1 MQPEDDIDDW
11 AERVAG
17 RAARPSPSAD
27 AARRA
32 LLASDAA
39 AVEAG
44 AGDALGRARL
54 LRRLEAEG
62 LLDAA
67 KPAAQ
72 RPRLSKGW
80 LGIAAAAGVAAV
92 ALTVQL
98 VLPAREPV
106 DALPDQ
112 PPPVEAPR
120 GFAGVLTLAV
130 ADPAVETAR
139 VSAELQALGFAPQ
152 RLPSPDRLILEFDV
166 PAEKL
171 EAFRAWAEPRG
182 ARVTAPGR
190 WRVIIDPLAP

>member
-1 MQPEDDIDDW
+1 MQPDDDIDDW

-39 AVEAG
+39 TVEAG
-44 AGDALGRARL
+44 ANDALGRARL

-62 LLDAA
+62 LLEVSQ
-67 KPAAQ
+67 PAAA

-80 LGIAAAAGVAAV
+80 LGIAAAAGVSAV
-92 ALTVQL
+92 ALTVKF

-106 DALPDQ
+106 EVPPEQSLPA
-112 PPPVEAPR
+112 EAQR
-120 GFAGVLTLAV
+120 GFAGVLTLAA
-130 ADPAVETAR
+130 ADPVAEAAR
-139 VSAELQALGFAPQ
+139 VTGELQALGLAAQ
-152 RLPSPDRLILEFDV
+152 RLPRQDRLILEFDV

-171 EAFRAWAEPRG
+171 EAFRAWAEPQG
-182 ARVTAPGR
+182 ARVAAPGR
-190 WRVIIDPLAP
+190 WRVIVDPAKP